1 MKIKQH
7 TLKISRLIGK
17 IDNDFNI
24 SESDWI
30 PRVAAWVIDAL
41 SQMKVLPMERKRRVL
56 EVSERIA
63 QFPCCINADEIKVYD
78 KNGCE
83 ISQLNNDSSCGC
95 SINVDNYSPQEI
107 AVIDNNNKSGVNFMN
122 VGTVVNNS
130 NRNFVLQGN
139 NIELNFNT
147 DKIIVETLEVA
158 TYYDEYYDCEVPYIY
173 DDGLLL
179 EK

>member
-63 QFPCCINADEIKVYD
+63 QFPCCINADEIK
-78 KNGCE
+78 G
-83 ISQLNNDSSCGC
+83 
-95 SINVDNYSPQEI
+95 
-107 AVIDNNNKSGVNFMN
+107 
-122 VGTVVNNS
+122 
-130 NRNFVLQGN
+130 
-139 NIELNFNT
+139 IEWYVKDGLV
-147 DKIIVETLEVA
+147 IVEIEFKK
-158 TYYDEYYDCEVPYIY
+158 P
-173 DDGLLL
+173 
-179 EK
+179 EKPKIEIKYKE